1 MKETVIQLRAIRSQ
15 LENEGR
21 AIVNNTKSSR
31 ATSLVA
37 TSLEKSRMWLGKCI
51 GAIGLNRSPY
61 AKQSDLNVYIPQTAD
76 VEDHTLTGYENVY
89 TNDLYNQVVM
99 LNRKRTRLKEIFNIL
114 AGEVSIHVKAG
125 ANRQA
130 VAYLDLA
137 IQELEL
143 ATMYIG
149 VKLSEIRDAV
159 QVEVKNNNFEN
170 IAIINNEI
178 ANKAEDDYCFS
189 IAQKEES
196 EKDFKAEMVNLDDQP
211 NSNTPDPQNGKVLEE
226 FKKDTTVLTEEG
238 PSATFQTENPGTNE
252 EDEKPLNTEKD
263 IENVV
268 SEQVTDTLATEEV
281 NTETVKPSE
290 NSGNS
295 DAPAL

>member
-1 MKETVIQLRAIRSQ
+1 MKETVIQLREIRSQ
-15 LENEGR
+15 LENQGR

-61 AKQSDLNVYIPQTAD
+61 HKVSDFNVYIPATAD
-76 VEDHTLTGYENVY
+76 VENYTLTGYQKIYE
-89 TNDLYNQVVM
+89 NDLYNQVVM
-99 LNRKRTRLKEIFNIL
+99 LNQKRTTLKNIINLL
-114 AGEVSIHVKAG
+114 AGELSIYVKAN

-130 VAYLDLA
+130 GSYLDLA

-159 QVEVKNNNFEN
+159 QVEVKNDNFEN

-178 ANKAEDDYCFS
+178 ANKAEEDYWFTTV
-189 IAQKEES
+189 QKEES
-196 EKDFKAEMVNLDDQP
+196 KKDFEAEMVNLDAQP
-211 NSNTPDPQNGKVLEE
+211 NPNTPDPQHGKVLEE
-226 FKKDTTVLTEEG
+226 FKKDVTVNTSEN
-238 PSATFQTENPGTNE
+238 PTFQTENFATNE
-252 EDEKPLNTEKD
+252 GQPEEQDALYDKKPVAESDLEKPLT
-263 IENVV
+263 IEGNNP
-268 SEQVTDTLATEEV
+268 EV
-281 NTETVKPSE
+281 NNSE
-290 NSGNS
+290 IPGNS
-295 DAPAL
+295 EAPTL